1 MAKPQKRPAV
11 SPEGAAAEAERRARL
26 AAALRENLLKRKA
39 QKRGRDEAARQAEP
53 GDSLGADTQPL
64 EGGPEVK

>member
-1 MAKPQKRPAV
+1 MAKRKKRPAV

-53 GDSLGADTQPL
+53 ADPLDADTQPL
-64 EGGPEVK
+64 EGGAEVK